1 MKKSSLSRFLPVQS
15 PILEQTNDE
24 HYQYKEYQPSLDLAS
39 YVACFWTVQFD
50 GQSIKPHRIV
60 PDGCVDL
67 IFDLIDP
74 ANSNAFL
81 SGLMTDYA
89 LLSFRSPIKSF
100 GIRFYSDSV
109 SRLMNIPVS
118 EITRDLSI
126 HDLWGSGSR
135 EMLDVMAEMSSVQDQ
150 VDYMEGKLRGRIDG
164 LSYKPESLFEA
175 SMYHLFSHRGVIT
188 IKELAAIEHYS
199 ERTIRRAFKDQ
210 LGISPKEM
218 IELVRFQYLLQEF
231 KQGGTPLMNLAM
243 KYGYYD
249 QSHFSNQFKRY
260 YGIAPSRVLENRNS
274 T

>member
-1 MKKSSLSRFLPVQS
+1 MKKSSLTRFLPVQS

-24 HYQYKEYQPSLDLAS
+24 HYQYKEYQPSVDLAS

-74 ANSNAFL
+74 TNSNAFL
-81 SGLMTDYA
+81 AGLMTDYA

-109 SRLMNIPVS
+109 SRLMRIPVS
-118 EITRDLSI
+118 ELTGNVSI
-126 HDLWGSGSR
+126 HNLWGSGSQ
-135 EMLDVMAEMSSVQDQ
+135 EMIDVMAEASNVQDQ
-150 VDYMEGKLRGRIDG
+150 IHYTEGKLRGRIDG
-164 LSYKPESLFEA
+164 LGYRPESLFET
-175 SMYHLFSHRGVIT
+175 SMYHLFSHQGVIST
-188 IKELAAIEHYS
+188 KELAAIEHYS
-199 ERTIRRAFKDQ
+199 ERTIRRAFKDE

-231 KQGGTPLMNLAM
+231 NQGGAQMMNIAG
-243 KYGYYD
+243 KYGFYD

-260 YGIAPSRVLENRNS
+260 YGLAPSRILENRNS
-274 T
+274 I